1 MMDTKIAPKSN
12 SDDFLKKAI
21 RIASSYGFDD
31 INKIEAQQKKQ
42 LAYIKEKAEK
52 KNLSLRKPLLNKIIK
67 QKPIIQHIKI
77 ENIDTLSGEIIHAI
91 KTIADKEILI
101 PEHPIL
107 ICQNN
112 IAKLNNKKYTN
123 LGLIAIGMK
132 KSIAEALLIKT
143 ASTILED
150 MGIENTQVYINSIGD
165 KDSSVRFV
173 NELNLYFRKKINSI
187 PHQIRQSM
195 KKNIFKAYRQL
206 YSKYNPPEEE
216 LPQSI
221 KFLSDN
227 DRKHLSELLEHLE
240 TSNIS
245 YEIDNFL
252 IGNNKHYSQTL
263 FEIRNLHRQEN
274 DFSIL
279 AKGGRCD
286 ELIKNVF
293 KVDIPVVGMV
303 FEFENKETKEDE
315 LQTIRTK
322 KPKAYFVQLG
332 GEAKKKSLIII
343 DILRKANIQTYHS
356 LDNDKFSEQFA
367 LAQYF
372 NVPYTIIMGHREAL
386 DNTVIV
392 RNMDTQFQHTILVEE
407 LPKYLKSINI

>member
-1 MMDTKIAPKSN
+1 MIDLNIASKIN

-31 INKIEAQQKKQ
+31 INKIETQQKKQ
-42 LAYIKEKAEK
+42 IAYTKEKTDK

-77 ENIDTLSGEIIHAI
+77 EDIDTLSSEIIHAI
-91 KTIADKEILI
+91 QTVADKEIYS
-101 PEHPIL
+101 PEHPML

-112 IAKLNNKKYTN
+112 IARQDKKFKN
-123 LGLIAIGMK
+123 FGLIAIGMK

-143 ASTILED
+143 ASAILED
-150 MGIENTQVYINSIGD
+150 TGIGEMQVYINSIGD
-165 KDSSVRFV
+165 KTSSVRFV
-173 NELNLYFRKKINSI
+173 NELNLYFRKKINSV
-187 PHQIRQSM
+187 PHQIRQSI
-195 KKNIFKAYRQL
+195 KKDIFKAYREL
-206 YSKYNPPEEE
+206 YNKYSPPEEDM
-216 LPQSI
+216 PQSI

-227 DRKHLSELLEHLE
+227 NRKHLSELLEYLE
-240 TSNIS
+240 TSSIS

-263 FEIRNLHRQEN
+263 FEIRNPNRQKN
-274 DFSIL
+274 DFSIF

-286 ELIKNVF
+286 ELVKNVF
-293 KVDIPVVGMV
+293 RVDIPVAGMV
-303 FEFENKETKEDE
+303 LEFENKEMKGCG
-315 LQTIRTK
+315 LQNIRTK

-332 GEAKKKSLIII
+332 SEAKKKSLTVI
-343 DILRKANIQTYHS
+343 DVLRKANIQTCHS

>member
-1 MMDTKIAPKSN
+1 MIDLNIASKIN

-21 RIASSYGFDD
+21 KIASSYGFDD
-31 INKIEAQQKKQ
+31 INKIETQQRKQ
-42 LAYIKEKAEK
+42 IAYTKEKTDK
-52 KNLSLRKPLLNKIIK
+52 KNLSLRKPLLNKTIK

-77 ENIDTLSGEIIHAI
+77 EDTDILSGEIIHAI
-91 KTIADKEILI
+91 QTIADKEIYS

-112 IAKLNNKKYTN
+112 ITRQNKKCKN
-123 LGLIAIGMK
+123 FGLIAIGMK

-143 ASTILED
+143 ASAILED
-150 MGIENTQVYINSIGD
+150 IGIGEMQVYINSIGD
-165 KDSSVRFV
+165 KTSSVKFV
-173 NELNLYFRKKINSI
+173 NELNLYFRKKINST
-187 PHQIRQSM
+187 PHQIRQSI
-195 KKNIFKAYRQL
+195 KKDIFKAYREL
-206 YSKYNPPEEE
+206 YSKYSPPEEDI
-216 LPQSI
+216 PQSI
-221 KFLSDN
+221 KFLSDSN
-227 DRKHLSELLEHLE
+227 RKHLSELLEYLE
-240 TSNIS
+240 TSSIS

-263 FEIRNLHRQEN
+263 FEIRNPYDQEN
-274 DFSIL
+274 DFSIF

-293 KVDIPVVGMV
+293 KVDIPVAGIV
-303 FEFENKETKEDE
+303 FEFENKEIKECE
-315 LQTIRTK
+315 IQNIRTK

-332 GEAKKKSLIII
+332 SEAKKKSLTVI
-343 DILRKANIQTYHS
+343 DALRKANIQTCHS

-367 LAQYF
+367 LAQHF

-392 RNMDTQFQHTILVEE
+392 RNMNTQFQNTILLEE
-407 LPKYLKSINI
+407 LPKYLRSINI